1 MASFNIKKILH
12 LHSGKE
18 GGAERFFVNLAHAF
32 HEREIE
38 QKFCIRP
45 RRSWRSEIENL
56 GEILEDNNRLISVSR
71 LFTIIRLNRLV
82 QNWRPDV
89 VMAWMPRAVSLIKR
103 WPSTCKVVRLG
114 DFPNNLKH
122 FRYCNLIV
130 GNLPNIITRCE
141 YLGWK
146 GKTAVIS
153 NFAREIKPVA
163 VSRKDFDTP
172 QDAFLIAGAGRFV
185 HRKGMDVLINC
196 LSLIPNAFL
205 WMIGD
210 GKEMENLK
218 NLALKLGVDKRVR
231 FIGWVNEPINYIAAA
246 DAFGMP
252 SRHEPLGNAVLD
264 AWKAG
269 VPVVSTRS
277 EGPSWYMQDGVD
289 GLLVDIDDE
298 LSFANKLKLIGHDK
312 DLSDKLIA
320 GGEQRLKEW
329 FSKDVVTSSYLKEFR
344 KILNSID

>member
-1 MASFNIKKILH
+1 MTSFEIKKILH

-18 GGAERFFVNLAHAF
+18 GGAERFFVNLSNAF
-32 HEREIE
+32 SERCIE

-45 RRSWRSEIENL
+45 GRSWRNEIENL
-56 GEILEDNNRLISVSR
+56 GEILEDNNRPLSLSRVIMRIKLDRLIKK
-71 LFTIIRLNRLV
+71 
-82 QNWRPDV
+82 WKPDV
-89 VMAWMPRAVSLIKR
+89 VMAWMPRAASLIKK
-103 WPSTCKVVRLG
+103 WPSTCKAVRLG

-122 FRYCNLIV
+122 FGNCNLIV

-153 NFAREIKPVA
+153 NFAREIKPST
-163 VSRKDFDTP
+163 VSRRDFNTP

-185 HRKGMDVLINC
+185 DRKGMDVLINC

-205 WMIGD
+205 WLIGD
-210 GKEMENLK
+210 GKEVDNLK

-277 EGPSWYMQDGVD
+277 EGPSWYMRDGVD
-289 GLLVDIDDE
+289 GLLVDIDDK
-298 LSFANKLKLIGHDK
+298 LSFANKLKLIEHDK

-320 GGEQRLKEW
+320 GGEQRLKKW
-329 FSKDVVTSSYLKEFR
+329 FSKDAVVSSYLKEFK
-344 KILNSID
+344 KILNSLD